1 MFIIRHEHHHHLD
14 PQVEARLRNI
24 EHKLGLILRNT
35 ETMMDSLAQI
45 TAATERTEGVSLSIR
60 THLEALG
67 KYIMDNLDNSAAL
80 KTLADRLQ
88 KSADDEEAAIVANP
102 LPGTRVPPQ

>member
-1 MFIIRHEHHHHLD
+1 MFTVRHDHHHHHD

-24 EHKLGLILRNT
+24 EHRLGLILNKL
-35 ETMMDSLAQI
+35 ETMMENLAQI

-67 KYIMDNLDNSAAL
+67 KFIRDNLGSQEAL
-80 KTLADRLQ
+80 KALADRLM
-88 KSADDEEAAIVANP
+88 KSADDEEAAILANP
-102 LPGTRVPPQ
+102 LPGTTVPPQ